1 MSKKECFVI
10 GRNPNVS
17 EICDLI
23 AKLSSECKS
32 LDEKHQHAAFILSY
46 MKSNLSFR
54 GSQYKFACILT
65 ALLNGSEEKGDDV
78 QHLLTF
84 NGFV

>member
-10 GRNPNVS
+10 GRNPKVS

-23 AKLSSECKS
+23 TKLSSECKS
-32 LDEKHQHAAFILSY
+32 LDEKHRYAAFILSY

-54 GSQYKFACILT
+54 GSQYKFACVLT
-65 ALLNGSEEKGDDV
+65 ALLNGSDEKHYYV
-78 QHLLTF
+78 QDLLTF
-84 NGFV
+84 DGFV